1 MFGQKKDLFELNI
14 VHSLPGR
21 IRLNCKA
28 IEYLNEFNEQI
39 LQDIV
44 DLGFVK
50 KVTINNITKNILIVF
65 DKTRIDEADLKN
77 LVSDVLN
84 KYYLYAYKQHRE
96 LEASNIIE
104 REREEDV
111 KDIGKRL
118 VLNAGLIGY
127 SIIKKTNYADIF
139 PVYKRFLN
147 PCSLGALYLTKSLFK
162 DGIGGMIKHK
172 RPNADTLTISSIV
185 SSILLGNSSSA
196 LTIILLSDI
205 AEFMTS
211 YTMKKTRDSIK
222 HMIDLNEEFV
232 WKQDENGSVKRI
244 SVEDAKVGDKIVVH
258 TGEKICVDGKIISG
272 EAIVD
277 EGDIVKK
284 GDVLINGANTSALP
298 EVWATTFYEA
308 KKTSNYIDVKN
319 QRTSNK
325 KNVYTI
331 SFYDKK
337 FKILRNIKYKNY
349 EIENK
354 THELKLGDYT
364 FPIKITV
371 STFYEVKKVENK
383 IDVQK
388 LKEELSSQVLKEL
401 EYKIPVSARIIDSK
415 DKYNVGKNMIE
426 YVVTVTTKEDIAK
439 LDILS
444 KSEAESIIK
453 SNEEKKSWQGGGVKR
468 KVRKKENKN
477 LPILKI
483 DLLMI

>member
-1 MFGQKKDLFELNI
+1 MVISFIRGYYTVIVEGLGTESFLNYLIRNKIYVYNVNRIEKTKIQFDIDRNNFKKKKKIYRNNKFDIKIKKQTGIPFIARRIYTYRGMVICAIISLIILMSTSQFVTDVYITAPEGIDKQALKKELYIQGVKPGVYKKSIDRKIVRENI
-14 VHSLPGR
+14 ML
-21 IRLNCKA
+21 K
-28 IEYLNEFNEQI
+28 FNQI
-39 LQDIV
+39 AYVSINV
-44 DLGFVK
+44 KGTNIFV
-50 KVTINNITKNILIVF
+50 NITK
-65 DKTRIDEADLKN
+65 KDESQNADEN
-77 LVSDVLN
+77 SN
-84 KYYLYAYKQHRE
+84 YC
-96 LEASNIIE
+96 NIIAE
-104 REREEDV
+104 
-111 KDIGKRL
+111 
-118 VLNAGLIGY
+118 
-127 SIIKKTNYADIF
+127 
-139 PVYKRFLN
+139 
-147 PCSLGALYLTKSLFK
+147 K
-162 DGIGGMIKHK
+162 DGII
-172 RPNADTLTISSIV
+172 
-185 SSILLGNSSSA
+185 
-196 LTIILLSDI
+196 
-205 AEFMTS
+205 E
-211 YTMKKTRDSIK
+211 
-222 HMIDLNEEFV
+222 
-232 WKQDENGSVKRI
+232 
-244 SVEDAKVGDKIVVH
+244 KVVPR
-258 TGEKICVDGKIISG
+258 SG

-453 SNEEKKSWQGGGVKR
+453 SNEEKKS
-468 KVRKKENKN
+468 KEEGEQKPSNPEN
-477 LPILKI
+477 RPINDIRNEFKEDI
-483 DLLMI
+483 KSNTDDEEN

>member
-1 MFGQKKDLFELNI
+1 MVISFIRGYYTVIVEGLGTESFLNYLIRNKIYVYNVNRIEKTKIQFDIDRNNFKKLKKIYRNNKFDIKIKKQTGIPFIARRIYTYRGMVICAIISLIILMSTSQFVTDVYITAPEGIDKQALKKELYIQGVKPGVYKKSIDRKIVRENI
-14 VHSLPGR
+14 ML
-21 IRLNCKA
+21 K
-28 IEYLNEFNEQI
+28 FNQI
-39 LQDIV
+39 AYVSINV
-44 DLGFVK
+44 KGTNIFV
-50 KVTINNITKNILIVF
+50 NITK
-65 DKTRIDEADLKN
+65 KDESQNADEN
-77 LVSDVLN
+77 SN
-84 KYYLYAYKQHRE
+84 YC
-96 LEASNIIE
+96 NIIAE
-104 REREEDV
+104 
-111 KDIGKRL
+111 
-118 VLNAGLIGY
+118 
-127 SIIKKTNYADIF
+127 
-139 PVYKRFLN
+139 
-147 PCSLGALYLTKSLFK
+147 K
-162 DGIGGMIKHK
+162 DGII
-172 RPNADTLTISSIV
+172 
-185 SSILLGNSSSA
+185 
-196 LTIILLSDI
+196 
-205 AEFMTS
+205 E
-211 YTMKKTRDSIK
+211 
-222 HMIDLNEEFV
+222 
-232 WKQDENGSVKRI
+232 
-244 SVEDAKVGDKIVVH
+244 KVVPR
-258 TGEKICVDGKIISG
+258 SG

-284 GDVLINGANTSALP
+284 GDVLINGANTSDLP

-453 SNEEKKSWQGGGVKR
+453 SNEEKKSKEEGEQKPSNPENR
-468 KVRKKENKN
+468 PINDIRNEFKEDIKSNTDDEPKKNPNVPIIPKKIEVKN
-477 LPILKI
+477 L
-483 DLLMI
+483 

>member
-1 MFGQKKDLFELNI
+1 MVISFIRGYYTVIVEGLGTESFLNYLIRNKIYVYNVNRIEKTKIQFDIDRNNFKKLKKIYRNNKFDIKIKKQTGIPFIARRIYTYRGMVICAIISLIILMSTSQFVTDVYITAPEGIDKQALKKELYIQGVKPGVYKKSIDRINVKGTNI
-14 VHSLPGR
+14 
-21 IRLNCKA
+21 
-28 IEYLNEFNEQI
+28 
-39 LQDIV
+39 
-44 DLGFVK
+44 FV
-50 KVTINNITKNILIVF
+50 NITK
-65 DKTRIDEADLKN
+65 KDESQNADEN
-77 LVSDVLN
+77 SN
-84 KYYLYAYKQHRE
+84 YC
-96 LEASNIIE
+96 NIIAE
-104 REREEDV
+104 
-111 KDIGKRL
+111 
-118 VLNAGLIGY
+118 
-127 SIIKKTNYADIF
+127 
-139 PVYKRFLN
+139 
-147 PCSLGALYLTKSLFK
+147 K
-162 DGIGGMIKHK
+162 DGII
-172 RPNADTLTISSIV
+172 
-185 SSILLGNSSSA
+185 
-196 LTIILLSDI
+196 
-205 AEFMTS
+205 E
-211 YTMKKTRDSIK
+211 
-222 HMIDLNEEFV
+222 
-232 WKQDENGSVKRI
+232 
-244 SVEDAKVGDKIVVH
+244 KVVPR
-258 TGEKICVDGKIISG
+258 SG

-453 SNEEKKSWQGGGVKR
+453 SNEEKKS
-468 KVRKKENKN
+468 KEEGEQKPSNPEN
-477 LPILKI
+477 RPINDIRNEFKEDI
-483 DLLMI
+483 KSNTDNEEN